1 MVPWDGYISD
11 EVMGALA
18 PIVVYWIYAGFYH
31 VLPVS
36 DRYRLHARKEEIK
49 NIVSLSEVIKGVL
62 WQQILQAVVA
72 ISMFQVPNFLH
83 EFHIYIHNSM
93 GTMFFFCKAR
103 SCVQASFFRR
113 I

>member
-62 WQQILQAVVA
+62 WQQTLQAVVA

-83 EFHIYIHNSM
+83 EFHMYSQFNGYNVS
-93 GTMFFFCKAR
+93 
-103 SCVQASFFRR
+103 
-113 I
+113 

>member
-62 WQQILQAVVA
+62 WQQTLQAVVA
-72 ISMFQVPNFLH
+72 ISMFQVPNIFCM
-83 EFHIYIHNSM
+83 ISCIHNSI
-93 GTMFFFCKAR
+93 GTMYHKVFCKAR
-103 SCVQASFFRR
+103 F
-113 I
+113 